1 MFVVAVMLCV
11 LYSCFVAFSTLFAI
25 FVNLLVMYF
34 CNFYHLIR
42 TKLEP
47 VAVQS
52 SAAALKV
59 KCNYTRLTVSV
70 DESAASSWNL
80 GSPIRT
86 VKHETPDLHSDNAVL
101 ISPLLLLCR
110 LDAVV
115 VTDLL

>member
-1 MFVVAVMLCV
+1 MFVVAVTLCV

-52 SAAALKV
+52 SAAAPKV

-70 DESAASSWNL
+70 DESA
-80 GSPIRT
+80 
-86 VKHETPDLHSDNAVL
+86 VVAVEPWE
-101 ISPLLLLCR
+101 SNSNR
-110 LDAVV
+110 EARN
-115 VTDLL
+115 TRFTFG